1 MPLLKRSVKLSSSS
15 RAEALPHMDLYQ
27 TSAVAEYEGLPA
39 LDNDADQL
47 LMTGHGLPP
56 VNTLFAL
63 FCLPLELD
71 RLGHALRA
79 PPAGPIGA
87 APSEPVVD
95 LSAQSTTIGD
105 NVTLLLNKSIVS
117 RASSNDLS

>member
-1 MPLLKRSVKLSSSS
+1 MPLLKRSVKLRSSS

-71 RLGHALRA
+71 RLGPALELRRPGRSARRRA
-79 PPAGPIGA
+79 NR
-87 APSEPVVD
+87 SLTCRRKVRQ
-95 LSAQSTTIGD
+95 SATT
-105 NVTLLLNKSIVS
+105 L
-117 RASSNDLS
+117 RCY

>member
-1 MPLLKRSVKLSSSS
+1 MPLLKRSVKLRSSS
-15 RAEALPHMDLYQ
+15 RVEALPHMDLYQ

-47 LMTGHGLPP
+47 LMTGHGLPRSQHIVCP
-56 VNTLFAL
+56 FLSTPGTGSTGA
-63 FCLPLELD
+63 CT
-71 RLGHALRA
+71 RA